1 MSQTT
6 EQDLLNFS
14 AMLASKLCHDLLSP
28 VSALLNA
35 VELLEETDQDQAII
49 ETAQELLADSA
60 KQTARKLTF
69 FRLAFGAAGGA
80 DRLEAAA
87 VKQAAGDY
95 MQDQKAALTWKCGVP
110 DISLNRAKVALNMMA
125 LLAHCLPRGGE
136 LTLSIDEDEVAL
148 LATGPRLIVPEHFA
162 ELVDGALAAETARE
176 IMATLCA
183 KLLQQAGGA
192 AKVTQTE
199 TALSVKI
206 DWAA

>member
-1 MSQTT
+1 MTQTT

-35 VELLEETDQDQAII
+35 VELLEETDQDPAIA

-95 MQDQKAALTWKCGVP
+95 MQDQKAALVWKCSVP
-110 DISLNRAKVALNMMA
+110 DVSLNKAKVGLNLMA
-125 LLAHCLPRGGE
+125 LMAHCLPRGGE
-136 LTLSIDEDEVAL
+136 LKMNVDEGLIALS
-148 LATGPRLIVPEHFA
+148 ATGPRLIVPEHFA
-162 ELVDGALAAETARE
+162 ELIDGSIAADNARE
-176 IMATLCA
+176 IMAALCA
-183 KLLQQAGGA
+183 KLLQQNGGTA
-192 AKVTQTE
+192 QVRQTE
-199 TALSVKI
+199 TALSVHI
-206 DWAA
+206 DWAV